1 MTDFRTAGSI
11 GERIQAAR
19 KARGMSARELAE
31 AIGGVPTQSTIENIE
46 LGRKASIDI
55 VQLLNIAMAL
65 RLPISYLLAP
75 MGAPARALD
84 LVGLSADFSSMTALE
99 FDAWLSSANGGARVP
114 VTLDERN
121 AMSEL
126 QALRDWT
133 TKIDEIHR
141 LEAALELERSAEH
154 LDESSPSRVEDRL
167 ESARRESDRLLSF
180 LRSAGWS
187 VSTQGWSAGVHPTRY
202 PAGDRG

>member
-46 LGRKASIDI
+46 LGRKASIDV

-65 RLPISYLLAP
+65 RVPVSYLLAP
-75 MGAPARALD
+75 MGMPAGSLD
-84 LVGLSADFSSMTALE
+84 LVGLSRDFTSMTAVE
-99 FDAWLSSANGGARVP
+99 FDAWLSSVPGGARVP

-121 AMSEL
+121 AVSEL

-133 TKIDEIHR
+133 TRVDEVQR
-141 LEAALELERSAEH
+141 LEAALELERSGRH
-154 LDESSPSRVEDRL
+154 NMGGNSVRPMEDRL
-167 ESARRESDRLLSF
+167 DGARREADRLLAF
-180 LRSAGWS
+180 LRSAGW
-187 VSTQGWSAGVHPTRY
+187 PL
-202 PAGDRG
+202 